1 MKPEDQYRIA
11 RKRVNKKKGFYSH
24 ASVFMA
30 VGSFFFVLNMLTDPY
45 DIWFFFPLLPWSV
58 GLIIHYLSV
67 FGFPGGALSEE
78 WEEKELEKEMRRLDH
93 KVDHDDPP
101 PYIPEDELELKEF
114 KKLRKEWDDKDF
126 V

>member
-1 MKPEDQYRIA
+1 MLPEDQYRIA
-11 RKRVNKKKGFYSH
+11 KKRVKKKKGFYSH
-24 ASVFMA
+24 ASVFLA

-67 FGFPGGALSEE
+67 FGLPGGALSEE
-78 WEEKELEKEMRRLDH
+78 WEEKEMEKEMRKLDRH
-93 KVDHDDPP
+93 VEYPDPP
-101 PYIPEDELELKEF
+101 HEVDEELELKEF
-114 KKLRKEWDDKDF
+114 KKLRREWDDQDF